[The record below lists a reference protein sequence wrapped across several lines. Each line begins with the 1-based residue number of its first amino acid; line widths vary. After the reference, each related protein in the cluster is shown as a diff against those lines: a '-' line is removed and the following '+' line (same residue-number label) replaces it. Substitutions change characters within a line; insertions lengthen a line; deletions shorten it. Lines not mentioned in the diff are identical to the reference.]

1 MEQMSATP
9 ASMLQVVASGLQD
22 RERLN
27 TPVGKPSI
35 QFYKSVMRKR
45 TRWASQWRRVEFDNL
60 ADFGR
65 TAVCTLPIQGELI
78 TRATLVIDLP
88 DILTPQINAINSTY
102 ETGLTLAGPFWAW
115 TNGIGHAICSD
126 VQMLIGDTII
136 DRFDSRSLEVLDE
149 QTRPVE
155 HFDSTNQL
163 IARNPSTYSDT
174 ETIQTNQMASYQTN
188 PQTLEVV
195 FPFWWNRGPGP
206 QPLPIQALWKDKV
219 QLKCT
224 FRTAQECVFTSTRV
238 DPRNPPLSA
247 NQGVGP
253 LPNIANCDFFVA
265 DPSGN
270 QLIYNATS
278 TANLLSSPINGETLL
293 NPFVGGLLSEKK
305 PGYTMPPANYFHFTD
320 AYWIVEYVS
329 LEDREAAAYRMAD
342 LEIPI
347 EQHIPM
353 PVVTTGGSENIRI
366 RMDQAGLVRDL
377 TWVAQ
382 RVEATDYNA
391 YFLFTKDLGPPA
403 SPATL
408 IGPTPLLPV
417 QNPCDI
423 PWWPNAEIPNWDY
436 GDGYLRPAFVDQ
448 RSDPISAAKMTIRGL
463 PRFEHEGSTIF
474 RSLIPILNC
483 KRAPLIDRY
492 IYRYDFGF
500 WATGGL
506 AEAYGLP
513 VDEIRG
519 FSNWDKL
526 PKRELSLTMNQD
538 SCDSSQWIIDTT
550 QNPVT
555 TTGDSYINVDTLF
568 AQTTDGFIVNLRG
581 AHPPLPNGIADILG
595 ANGQGASVIGIVDFN
610 QLRRQKGY
618 IGLFLRTND
627 QGSASLVLQTT
638 AGYTWLAVAASG
650 GYGVIEN
657 GGGGNAGSAIA
668 IGQQGGGAENSH
680 LSVDA
685 SGGLIVYSNV
695 SNTDT
700 YYPLLNT
707 ISSDGFSI
715 VFSTN
720 SFVRIQL
727 NFKTDS
733 IIDITKPPIT
743 VTLVLNSTEPL
754 PITQKYILE
763 LESNSISSDIVTYT
777 FISSSQITAVT
788 TDTISFTVGVTDNS
802 TPVVEIT
809 NLSDILLTSA
819 IPTLAYTAFFR
830 NIITIG
836 TISTTTGV
844 LYGGGGGIDAPG
856 QTDGIQLSVDPTV
869 VVSHKKT
876 GGVFP
881 TADGYNGGDGY
892 YGGGSGLLGGGGGGS
907 YVSDFMT
914 QINSFTNPISSDTT
928 TYPVSAILTPL
939 KMIPVPQP
947 NFNIYSWI
955 TRYNRLRIN
964 SGRGAIMF
972 NETAL

>member
-1 MEQMSATP
+1 
-9 ASMLQVVASGLQD
+9 MLQVVASGLQD

-27 TPVGKPSI
+27 TPAGKPSI

-88 DILTPQINAINSTY
+88 DILTPQVNAINSTY
-102 ETGLTLAGPFWAW
+102 ETGLTLMGPFWAW

-247 NQGVGP
+247 NQGTGP

-265 DPSGN
+265 DPSGTN
-270 QLIYNATS
+270 LIYNATS
-278 TANLLSSPINGETLL
+278 TANLLSSPISGETLL
-293 NPFVGGLLSEKK
+293 NPFLGELLSEKK

-382 RVEATDYNA
+382 RVEAPSYNA

-408 IGPTPLLPV
+408 MGPTPLDPV

-463 PRFEHEGSTIF
+463 PRFEHEGPSIF

-500 WATGGL
+500 WPTGGL

-519 FSNWDKL
+519 YSNWDKL
-526 PKRELSLTMNQD
+526 PKRELALTMNQD
-538 SCDSSQWIIDTT
+538 SCDSSRWIIDTT

-555 TTGDSYINVDTLF
+555 TTGDSYIHVDELF
-568 AQTTDGFIVNLRG
+568 AQTTDGFLINLRG
-581 AHPPLPNGIADILG
+581 AHPSIGGILDIVGNNGNGATVLG
-595 ANGQGASVIGIVDFN
+595 IIDFN
-610 QLRRQKGY
+610 QIRRQKGY
-618 IGLFLRTND
+618 IGLFLRTNN

-638 AGYTWLAVAASG
+638 AGYTWLAVAGAG
-650 GYGVIEN
+650 GYGDLTY
-657 GGGGNAGSAIA
+657 GGGGDAGSAIT
-668 IGQQGGGAENSH
+668 IGQQGGGIVETH
-680 LSVDA
+680 DSVQ
-685 SGGLIVYSNV
+685 
-695 SNTDT
+695 
-700 YYPLLNT
+700 
-707 ISSDGFSI
+707 SSDGNYIYSNMSNLDTYSNTI
-715 VFSTN
+715 NPVSSTPIIIRN
-720 SFVRIQL
+720 GIGKFVSLQL
-727 NFKTDS
+727 EFALNASPDLNTPT
-733 IIDITKPPIT
+733 IA
-743 VTLVLNSTEPL
+743 VTLDVNGLSTYSLDVPISLVEVPL
-754 PITQKYILE
+754 KTYTLTYSGLSFQVYDT
-763 LESNSISSDIVTYT
+763 DIVTVT
-777 FISSSQITAVT
+777 FTSLSG
-788 TDTISFTVGVTDNS
+788 TIPTVRLTG
-802 TPVVEIT
+802 I
-809 NLSDILLTSA
+809 NLSYIIIFKEIIALLQNNNTV
-819 IPTLAYTAFFR
+819 I
-830 NIITIG
+830 
-836 TISTTTGV
+836 
-844 LYGGGGGIDAPG
+844 YGGGGGIDAVG
-856 QTDGIQLSVDPTV
+856 QVDGKKMQIDATFVLSHDQ
-869 VVSHKKT
+869 T
-876 GGVFP
+876 GGIWP
-881 TADGYNGGDGY
+881 DISGHNGGDGY
-892 YGGGSGLLGGGGGGS
+892 YGGGSGSLSAGGGGS
-907 YVSDFMT
+907 YVSDFIT
-914 QINSFTNPISSDTT
+914 QVNSFVNPNPTSFSEEYEFISAAT
-928 TYPVSAILTPL
+928 LTPL
-939 KMIPVPQP
+939 KLVSLTQP
-947 NFNIYSWI
+947 NFNIYSWV

-972 NETAL
+972 NEAAL